1 MRGLTS
7 DHAEIKNILLRL
19 RPYENKEQMFLLYQ
33 KKKKRW
39 MIGLI
44 VVGIVSALYVH
55 GGSQKEKRLLDGNLL
70 VRNVWDAGNY
80 QVDLNVKTKEWDH
93 SFSYLVK
100 EKAYTREEAEQLYR
114 KFAGE
119 LPSLICGGNQTLQEV
134 TEDLKLANAYKDY
147 PFMVSWSSTD
157 QDRVS
162 SRGKVNRKGLEDE
175 GQWVTLHALVREVDT
190 GLEQELTLKVFLAP
204 EKLSEEEL
212 FFRRVEESV
221 ISMDKVSAQKEIV
234 TLPVSVEGKELT
246 WKETKQD
253 HSIFILLLFGA
264 ASLFVGRAMDH
275 DLQKADRK
283 RLKELQKE
291 YPEFA
296 GRLRLY
302 LCAGMTARNAFGR
315 VAQDYAERTG
325 KKKRLFLESEMKIA
339 CNQLSNGLP
348 EAQVYQEWG
357 ARCGEMR
364 YRRLGLLLSVQL
376 KQGNDRLLQLL
387 EQEADVAREDQRNQA
402 RKEGEEAGTKLLFPM
417 ILILIMVM
425 LLVLLPAYVDFGT
438 I

>member
-80 QVDLNVKTKEWDH
+80 QVDLNVKTKEWNH

-147 PFMVSWSSTD
+147 PFTVSWSSTD

-175 GQWVTLHALVREVDT
+175 GQWVTLHALVREADT
-190 GLEQELTLKVFLAP
+190 GLEQELILKVFLAP

-221 ISMDKVSAQKEIV
+221 ISMDELSAQQEIF
-234 TLPVSVEGKELT
+234 TLPVSVEGKELI

-264 ASLFVGRAMDH
+264 ASLFAGRAMDH

-364 YRRLGLLLSVQL
+364 YRRLGFLLSVQL
-376 KQGNDRLLQLL
+376 KQGNNRLLQLL
-387 EQEADVAREDQRNQA
+387 EQEADVAREDQRNRA

>member
-100 EKAYTREEAEQLYR
+100 EKAYTQEEAEQLYR

-364 YRRLGLLLSVQL
+364 YRRLGFLLSVQL

>member
-246 WKETKQD
+246 WKETKRD
-253 HSIFILLLFGA
+253 RSIVILLLFGA

-364 YRRLGLLLSVQL
+364 YRRLGFLLSVQL

>member
-80 QVDLNVKTKEWDH
+80 QVDLNVKTKEWDY

-100 EKAYTREEAEQLYR
+100 EKAYTWEEAEQLYR

-364 YRRLGLLLSVQL
+364 YRRLGFLLSVQL

>member
-253 HSIFILLLFGA
+253 YSIFILLLFGA

-364 YRRLGLLLSVQL
+364 YRRLGFLLSVQL

>member
-246 WKETKQD
+246 WRETKQD

-364 YRRLGLLLSVQL
+364 YRRLGFLLSVQL

>member
-80 QVDLNVKTKEWDH
+80 QVDLNVKTKEWDY

-234 TLPVSVEGKELT
+234 TLPVFVEGKELT

-364 YRRLGLLLSVQL
+364 YRRLGFLLSVQL

>member
-264 ASLFVGRAMDH
+264 ASLFVGRVMDH

-364 YRRLGLLLSVQL
+364 YRRLGFLLSVQL

>member
-175 GQWVTLHALVREVDT
+175 GQWATLHALVREVDT

-221 ISMDKVSAQKEIV
+221 ISMDEVSARQEIF
-234 TLPVSVEGKELT
+234 TLPVSVEGKELA
-246 WKETKQD
+246 WRETKRD
-253 HSIFILLLFGA
+253 RSIVILLLFGA

-364 YRRLGLLLSVQL
+364 YRRLGFLLSVQL

>member
-302 LCAGMTARNAFGR
+302 LCAAMTARNAFGR

-364 YRRLGLLLSVQL
+364 YRRLGFLLSVQL

>member
-264 ASLFVGRAMDH
+264 ASLFVGRVMDH

-291 YPEFA
+291 YPELA

-364 YRRLGLLLSVQL
+364 YRRLGFLLSVQL

>member
-221 ISMDKVSAQKEIV
+221 ISMDEVSARQEIF
-234 TLPVSVEGKELT
+234 TLPVSVEGKELA
-246 WKETKQD
+246 WRETKRD
-253 HSIFILLLFGA
+253 RSIVILLLFGA

-315 VAQDYAERTG
+315 VAQDYAERTE

-364 YRRLGLLLSVQL
+364 YRRLGFLLSVQL

>member
-234 TLPVSVEGKELT
+234 TLPVSVEGKELA
-246 WKETKQD
+246 WRETKRD
-253 HSIFILLLFGA
+253 RSIVILLLFGA

-348 EAQVYQEWG
+348 EVQVYQEWG

-364 YRRLGLLLSVQL
+364 YRRLGFLLSVQL

>member
-253 HSIFILLLFGA
+253 HSIFILLLSGA

-364 YRRLGLLLSVQL
+364 YRRLGFLLSVQL

>member
-1 MRGLTS
+1 M
-7 DHAEIKNILLRL
+7 
-19 RPYENKEQMFLLYQ
+19 
-33 KKKKRW
+33 
-39 MIGLI
+39 
-44 VVGIVSALYVH
+44 
-55 GGSQKEKRLLDGNLL
+55 
-70 VRNVWDAGNY
+70 
-80 QVDLNVKTKEWDH
+80 KTKEWNH

-119 LPSLICGGNQTLQEV
+119 LPSLICGENQTLQEV

-147 PFMVSWSSTD
+147 PFTVSWSSTD
-157 QDRVS
+157 QNRVS

-175 GQWVTLHALVREVDT
+175 GQWVTLHALVREADT
-190 GLEQELTLKVFLAP
+190 GLEQELILKVFLAP

-221 ISMDKVSAQKEIV
+221 ISMDEVSAQQEIF
-234 TLPVSVEGKELT
+234 TLPVSVEGKELI

-264 ASLFVGRAMDH
+264 ASLFAGRAMDH

-364 YRRLGLLLSVQL
+364 YRRLGFLLSVQL

-387 EQEADVAREDQRNQA
+387 EQEADVAREDQRNRA

>member
-234 TLPVSVEGKELT
+234 TLPVSVEGKELA
-246 WKETKQD
+246 WRETKRD

-364 YRRLGLLLSVQL
+364 YRRLGFLLSVQL

>member
-80 QVDLNVKTKEWDH
+80 QVDLNVKTKEWNH

-147 PFMVSWSSTD
+147 PFTVSWSSTD
-157 QDRVS
+157 QNRVS

-175 GQWVTLHALVREVDT
+175 GQWVTLHALVREADT

-221 ISMDKVSAQKEIV
+221 ISMDEVSARQEIF
-234 TLPVSVEGKELT
+234 TLPVSVEGKELA
-246 WKETKQD
+246 WRETKRD
-253 HSIFILLLFGA
+253 RSIVILLLFGA

-364 YRRLGLLLSVQL
+364 YRRLGFLLSVQL

>member
-1 MRGLTS
+1 MRGLAS

-44 VVGIVSALYVH
+44 IVGIVSALYLH

-70 VRNVWDAGNY
+70 VRNMRGAGNY
-80 QVDLNVKTKEWDH
+80 QIDLNVKAKEWNH
-93 SFSYLVK
+93 SFSYLVR
-100 EKAYTREEAEQLYR
+100 EKVYTREEAEQLCR
-114 KFAGE
+114 NFAGE
-119 LPSLICGGNQTLQEV
+119 LPSLIRGGNQTLQEV
-134 TEDLKLANAYKDY
+134 TEDLKLANAYRDY
-147 PFMVSWSSTD
+147 PFAVSWSSTD

-162 SRGKVNRKGLEDE
+162 SRGKVNRRGLEDE
-175 GQWVTLHALVREVDT
+175 GQWVTLHALVREADT
-190 GLEQELTLKVFLAP
+190 GLERQLALKVFLAP
-204 EKLSEEEL
+204 ESLSEEEL
-212 FFRRVEESV
+212 FFRRVEEGVS
-221 ISMDKVSAQKEIV
+221 SMDEASARQEIF
-234 TLPVSVEGKELT
+234 TLPVSVEGRELT

-253 HSIFILLLFGA
+253 RSIFILILFGT
-264 ASLFVGRAMDH
+264 ASLLVGRAMDH

-283 RLKELQKE
+283 RKKELQKE

-325 KKKRLFLESEMKIA
+325 KKKRLFLENEMKIA
-339 CNQLSNGLP
+339 CNQLGNGLP

-364 YRRLGLLLSVQL
+364 YRRLGFLLSVQL

-387 EQEADVAREDQRNQA
+387 EREADVSREDQRNQA

-417 ILILIMVM
+417 ILILIMIM

>member
-190 GLEQELTLKVFLAP
+190 GLEQELTLKMFLAP

-364 YRRLGLLLSVQL
+364 YRRLGFLLSVQL

-387 EQEADVAREDQRNQA
+387 EQEADVTREDQRNQA

>member
-1 MRGLTS
+1 MRGLIS

-364 YRRLGLLLSVQL
+364 YRRLGFLLSVQL

>member
-1 MRGLTS
+1 MRCLTS

-157 QDRVS
+157 QDRVR

-221 ISMDKVSAQKEIV
+221 ISMDEVSARQEIF
-234 TLPVSVEGKELT
+234 TLPVSVEGKELA
-246 WKETKQD
+246 WRETKRD
-253 HSIFILLLFGA
+253 RSIVILLLFGA

-364 YRRLGLLLSVQL
+364 YRRLGFLLSVQL

>member
-119 LPSLICGGNQTLQEV
+119 LPYLICGGNQTLQEV

-364 YRRLGLLLSVQL
+364 YRRLGFLLSVQL

>member
-1 MRGLTS
+1 MRCLTS

-221 ISMDKVSAQKEIV
+221 ISMDEVSARQEIF
-234 TLPVSVEGKELT
+234 TLPVSVEGKELA
-246 WKETKQD
+246 WRETKRD
-253 HSIFILLLFGA
+253 RSIVILLLFGA

-364 YRRLGLLLSVQL
+364 YRRLGFLLSVQL

-425 LLVLLPAYVDFGT
+425 LLVLLPAYVDFET